1 MNSGQAHNYLKAVL
15 RKVSSGAPRDKDT
28 AFQSGKLLLPAVP
41 AVSTI
46 STAPATAA
54 VATPATTTA
63 AMASATT
70 PITTATAAA
79 PAASTATLS
88 LWPRFIHYQV
98 PPAEILS
105 VQRIDRAI
113 GIFVALHLH
122 EGKTA

>member
-41 AVSTI
+41 AVST
-46 STAPATAA
+46 APATAA
-54 VATPATTTA
+54 VATPATATA

-113 GIFVALHLH
+113 GIFVALHFH